1 MRAVPAALVL
11 LAAVSA
17 ALVLLAAASAAA
29 PAVAGFAYAPVQS
42 DRSLFIH
49 GPTDRLGIAEVA
61 ARLAPK
67 GVMLRWDRRVDTSR
81 RARDVHADWK
91 MLLFDFGLA
100 WERHGDEV
108 HVRPAGLPPGEVEIA
123 TVGRGVADWS
133 VAQGETLREALARW
147 SAMVGV
153 ELVWLTDRTYRV
165 HETRRFRGT
174 FAEAVGALAR
184 SLSGLARA
192 PEAAIAPDGRML
204 SVTHRIPGRTPG
216 IATEAER

>member
-1 MRAVPAALVL
+1 MRAIPAVL
-11 LAAVSA
+11 AMLAAVSA
-17 ALVLLAAASAAA
+17 LSPV
-29 PAVAGFAYAPVQS
+29 PAGAGFAYAPVQS

-49 GPTDRLGIAEVA
+49 GPADRLGIAEVA

-67 GVMLRWDRRVDTSR
+67 DVKLRWDRRVDTSR
-81 RARDVHADWK
+81 RARAVHADWK

-100 WERHGDEV
+100 WQRHGDEV
-108 HVRPAGLPPGEVEIA
+108 HVRPAGLPPGEVELA

-133 VAQGETLREALARW
+133 VAEGETLQEALARW
-147 SAMVGV
+147 SAVVGV

-174 FAEAVGALAR
+174 FAEAVAALTR

-192 PEAAIAPDGRML
+192 PEAAIAPGGRTL

>member
-1 MRAVPAALVL
+1 MRAVTAALVL

-17 ALVLLAAASAAA
+17 AMPVPAS
-29 PAVAGFAYAPVQS
+29 AGFAYAPVSS

-49 GPTDRLGIAEVA
+49 GPADRLGIAEVA

-81 RARDVHADWK
+81 RARAVHADWK

-100 WERHGDEV
+100 WERHDDEV
-108 HVRPAGLPPGEVEIA
+108 HVRPAGLPPGEVELA

-133 VAQGETLREALARW
+133 VAQGETLREALDRW

-174 FAEAVGALAR
+174 FAEAVGALTR
-184 SLSGLARA
+184 SLSGLDRA
-192 PEAAIAPDGRML
+192 PEAAIAPGGRTL
-204 SVTHRIPGRTPG
+204 SVTHRGN
-216 IATEAER
+216 AEGSGQ